1 MHELMLVLVL
11 AEDMNSVQFK
21 HKLKLYCEER
31 GLNLVQCAA
40 QNPVER
46 QRVTTR
52 IQGSKRNLMNL
63 RESQFFEKQLQPLV
77 ETEGSIRECHTSS
90 SED

>member
-11 AEDMNSVQFK
+11 TEDMNSAQFK
-21 HKLKLYCEER
+21 HKLKLYCEDR

-40 QNPVER
+40 LNPAQS

-52 IQGSKRNLMNL
+52 VQGSKRNLMNL
-63 RESQFFEKQLQPLV
+63 RESDFFENDLEPIV
-77 ETEGSIRECHTSS
+77 ESEGEISECFKSG
-90 SED
+90 E